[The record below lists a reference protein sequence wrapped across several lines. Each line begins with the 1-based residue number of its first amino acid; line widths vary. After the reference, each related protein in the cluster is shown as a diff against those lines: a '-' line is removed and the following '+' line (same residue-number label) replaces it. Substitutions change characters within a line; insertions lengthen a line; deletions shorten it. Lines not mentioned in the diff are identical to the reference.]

1 MPGWPSPDDPIAM
14 VVRKVTT
21 SVFVSPKL
29 LRLALSLF
37 VGLAVWSLAPPP
49 ADAAKGAINR
59 DLGKEFDELT
69 PSEKIAIRAAAKTAY
84 KAKRLSVLQICG
96 DPGNMP
102 LSNIKQEG
110 FQNKMANVLAEAM
123 GARVV
128 YYWRPFLER
137 GLTRQTFDE
146 TSCDLMFDM
155 PANYGRLL
163 TTFPIYRT
171 TYVLAYR
178 NDKGLKIENLDDP
191 KLKDL
196 KIGVFQTSGIREA
209 LAKRGIVNNVTLKIQ
224 THDGDLVPEN
234 QPWYIVQDVLD
245 GKLDVAAVWGP
256 FAGWV
261 VKMKHEPLTILPVNL
276 MEDRVPLEFD
286 LAIGV
291 RKTDV
296 LLKYM
301 LEFALED
308 KKDEIEKILNDYGVP
323 LVQCSRCVV
332 PGDLPSHGG
341 YVEIPQTEFKAR
353 PDLASPD
360 QVVTKEK
367 LEGWLAAGADVNQ
380 ELANAVN
387 ANDIERVKFLIG
399 KGADVNA
406 PDSQGF
412 QPLHIAARQR
422 HEELVKLLLTFKADV
437 NAVDKNG
444 MTPLL
449 YAVMRDYVPT
459 IKVLIENGADIEKVG
474 AEGYVPLS
482 VAIAEDK
489 FEAAKAL
496 MDAGA
501 NVNTPAGPDGLTPLM
516 VAASQTAP
524 AEGAVFLPSSTRPI
538 NIAEGLIERKA
549 DLNAKSKAGVTAL
562 MIAAANNNPPMI
574 GLLID
579 AGADVNAKD
588 NQGKTAA
595 DIAQANGN
603 AEAAQAIMVIGRAKS
618 ASDTPPKSAGDGQGS
633 TSQ

>member
-1 MPGWPSPDDPIAM
+1 VLPLLSRLILTLLLGL
-14 VVRKVTT
+14 
-21 SVFVSPKL
+21 SVL
-29 LRLALSLF
+29 
-37 VGLAVWSLAPPP
+37 SLAPVD
-49 ADAAKGAINR
+49 AEAAKGAIKR
-59 DLGKEFDELT
+59 DLNKEFDELT
-69 PSEKIAIRAAAKTAY
+69 PSEQIAIRAAAKAAY
-84 KAKRLSVLQICG
+84 KGKKLSVLQICA

-123 GARVV
+123 GARII

-146 TSCDLMFDM
+146 TSCDVMFDM

-163 TTFPIYRT
+163 TTSPIYRT
-171 TYVLAYR
+171 TYVLVTR
-178 NDKGLKIENLDDP
+178 NDKGLKLTGLDDP
-191 KLKDL
+191 RLKDL

-209 LAKRGIVNNVTLKIQ
+209 LAKRGIIDNVTLKIQ
-224 THDGDLVPEN
+224 THDADLVIEN
-234 QPWYIVQDVLD
+234 QPWYAVQDVID
-245 GKLDVAAVWGP
+245 GKLDVAAVFGP
-256 FAGWV
+256 FAGWL
-261 VKMKHEPLTILPVNL
+261 KTMKNEPIDIIPVNL

-308 KKDEIEKILNDYGVP
+308 KKNEIEKILKDFGVP
-323 LVQCSRCVV
+323 LVQCSRCIV

-360 QVVTKEK
+360 QVVTKER
-367 LEGWLAAGADVNQ
+367 LEGWLAAGADLNQ

-387 ANDIERVKFLIG
+387 ANDPERIKFLIG
-399 KGADVNA
+399 KGADINA
-406 PDSQGF
+406 ADSQGF
-412 QPLHIAARQR
+412 APLHIAARQR
-422 HEELVKLLLTFKADV
+422 KEDLVKLLLSQKADV
-437 NAVDKNG
+437 NAVDGNG

-449 YAVMRDYVPT
+449 YAVLRDYVPT
-459 IKVLIENGADIEKVG
+459 VKLLIENGADIERIG
-474 AEGYVPLS
+474 SEGYRPLS
-482 VAIAEDK
+482 LAIAEDK

-501 NVNTPAGPDGLTPLM
+501 NVNTPAGPEGLTPLM
-516 VAASQTAP
+516 VTASQISP
-524 AEGAVFLPSSTRPI
+524 AEGAIFLPSSTRPI
-538 NIAEGLIERKA
+538 NIAEGLIERGA
-549 DLNAKSKAGVTAL
+549 DINAKSKAGVTAL

-579 AGADVNAKD
+579 AGADVDAKNA
-588 NQGKTAA
+588 QGKTAGE
-595 DIAQANGN
+595 IALANGN
-603 AEAAQAIMVIGRAKS
+603 AEAAQAIMVLGTAKS
-618 ASDTPPKSAGDGQGS
+618 ASGTPPKPGGGQSS